1 MNACLCDRS
10 NQNIRMCTRQ
20 FGVFA
25 LLGRLTPRGV
35 QEEKEKRF
43 LCERCPQ
50 RTERGKKTASINM
63 AMLLKQHTQ
72 ERRERG
78 GGMTEPWIIVVTLT
92 DSMIFLFLL
101 CCFFFVFLKRRLRS
115 ITPGY
120 SMAVPDIWM
129 FFFSLFE
136 NFLSYFSDESLHLL
150 HHRPSQD
157 STYYV
162 TSLPDFSS
170 FSSSSFLYS
179 LCSSS
184 DGFWLSS
191 L

>member
-1 MNACLCDRS
+1 M
-10 NQNIRMCTRQ
+10 
-20 FGVFA
+20 
-25 LLGRLTPRGV
+25 P
-35 QEEKEKRF
+35 
-43 LCERCPQ
+43 
-50 RTERGKKTASINM
+50 
-63 AMLLKQHTQ
+63 
-72 ERRERG
+72 
-78 GGMTEPWIIVVTLT
+78 
-92 DSMIFLFLL
+92 
-101 CCFFFVFLKRRLRS
+101 LRS
-115 ITPGY
+115 IKPKHQNVY
-120 SMAVPDIWM
+120 KAVWCVRSSRTVDTTGSPRGEGGEVLVCTLSAKDRTRKKNSIDKHGDAFETTYAREKREGGGNDGTVDHRRNFDGFNDFSLLVLLFFFSFFLSVVSVLSRRDILWRYLIFEC

-184 DGFWLSS
+184 DGF
-191 L
+191 